1 MLVETPD
8 FPPKHPLAE
17 AAHSILQGYLIAE
30 AHLKTRGGCYTMQDL
45 ELADQL
51 RTSAWTYYFRFA
63 ELNHHVRSGFSCLTD
78 PVPEIIRDI

>member
-30 AHLKTRGGCYTMQDL
+30 AHLKKRSCHTMQDL

-51 RTSAWTYYFRFA
+51 RTSVWTYYFRFA
-63 ELNHHVRSGFSCLTD
+63 ELRHHVRSSFSGFTD
-78 PVPEIIRDI
+78 PRAEIIGAP

>member
-17 AAHSILQGYLIAE
+17 AAHSILQAYLIAE
-30 AHLKTRGGCYTMQDL
+30 AHLKKRGSYTMQDL

-51 RTSAWTYYFRFA
+51 RTSVWTYYFRFA
-63 ELNHHVRSGFSCLTD
+63 ELHHHVRLSFSGFTD
-78 PVPEIIRDI
+78 PRPAIISDI